1 MYALL
6 TALVLSVLP
15 SDLSNH
21 WRWSSASVNQSEA
34 SPIPPDIKP
43 IPNPTPNPVPV
54 PTPPTPTP
62 TPVPNLKPGDDC
74 PKCNGGYIPSD
85 GSAKV
90 KCWQCEGDG
99 IVDEGDPILT
109 IPKSLSPPITELPK
123 LEPLITP
130 EIKDGKP
137 SNADKTTQ
145 KTEEKNA
152 TPPTT
157 TNLAN
162 ESNKDKPEQN
172 RPSTEGEERDQTRI
186 CYKPQYS
193 PEGYWILDPEAKK
206 WVRSAKQPPITKQV
220 ETGHWETQTYKVC
233 NGRKGC
239 KTYTK
244 KVWVSDGFKNVTSQ
258 PKPRTSYYPV
268 RGSWWTGCNNW
279 THLTKGEHAG
289 QFDSAYLQKLSW
301 EELQSL
307 HSDHHE
313 ELRYGRAKVKW
324 EYVNK

>member
-54 PTPPTPTP
+54 PPNPIPQPTPI
-62 TPVPNLKPGDDC
+62 PNILKPGDDC

-99 IVDEGDPILT
+99 IVNEGDPILT
-109 IPKSLSPPITELPK
+109 IPKSLSPPNIELPK

-130 EIKDGKP
+130 EIKNGKS
-137 SNADKTTQ
+137 SNSDKTTE

-157 TNLAN
+157 TDLAN
-162 ESNKDKPEQN
+162 ESNQDKPDEVG
-172 RPSTEGEERDQTRI
+172 PIEEKQV
-186 CYKPQYS
+186 CYKPIYS
-193 PEGYWILDPEAKK
+193 DDGYYIWDREGKQ

-220 ETGHWETQTYKVC
+220 ATGHWETRTYQVKVC
-233 NGRKGC
+233 NGRRC
-239 KTYTK
+239 HYEDRTK
-244 KVWVSDGFKNVTSQ
+244 QVWVSDGYKKVTEPS
-258 PKPRTSYYPV
+258 KPRTSYYPV
-268 RGSWWTGCNNW
+268 RGSWWTGCKNYK
-279 THLTKGEHAG
+279 HFLTKSHSGKFNE
-289 QFDSAYLQKLSW
+289 DWLKKLSW

-324 EYVNK
+324 EFVNK

>member
-15 SDLSNH
+15 SDLRDH

-34 SPIPPDIKP
+34 TPIPPDIKP

-54 PTPPTPTP
+54 PPNPIPQP
-62 TPVPNLKPGDDC
+62 TPVPNVLKPGDDC

-99 IVDEGDPILT
+99 IVNEGDPILT
-109 IPKSLSPPITELPK
+109 NLADVP
-123 LEPLITP
+123 PLIIP

-152 TPPTT
+152 TPPTA

-162 ESNKDKPEQN
+162 ESNQDKPEQN
-172 RPSTEGEERDQTRI
+172 RPSTEGEEKDQTRV

-244 KVWVSDGFKNVTSQ
+244 KVWVSDGSKSVKEQ
-258 PKPRTSYYPV
+258 PAPRTSYYPV
-268 RGSWWTGCNNW
+268 RNSWWTGMYSYK
-279 THLTKGEHAG
+279 HFLTKSHSGKFNE
-289 QFDSAYLQKLSW
+289 DWLKRLSY

-307 HSDHHE
+307 HSDDHE
-313 ELRYGRAKVKW
+313 GRVKW
-324 EYVNK
+324 QYVNR